1 MGAALGCSPMVEGGA
16 LGCNPMVEDDAIE
29 DNGLGPL
36 DDGLGSNPV
45 AEDTGLGSNVSV
57 CVPTS
62 WHRTGLLAL
71 AICIHCVGVTVAPYW
86 RPLAAVYRMDHWA
99 ASAWKSQTQLG
110 CSGSGA

>member
-1 MGAALGCSPMVEGGA
+1 MVEGGA

-36 DDGLGSNPV
+36 DDGLGSNPM
-45 AEDTGLGSNVSV
+45 
-57 CVPTS
+57 
-62 WHRTGLLAL
+62 GLLAL

-86 RPLAAVYRMDHWA
+86 RPLAAVYSMDHWA